1 MNLERIRGSAAAFF
15 KRKPGPGLQEEF
27 DPQEVKTDL
36 KTDLSID
43 PILLGVTLAL
53 VLFGIFM
60 VYSASSQLA
69 ARRYQNSFYF
79 AQKQLAFA
87 FFGFMAMM
95 AFRFIPYQKLSKK
108 IYWLLGICLASLIL
122 VLIPGIGSRMGGA
135 SRWFRLGGISFQ
147 PAEFSK
153 LILVIFL
160 ALSMSRHQDWMKDF
174 KKGVLF
180 HMGVVGVFV
189 CLVLLEPDMG
199 MAITLL
205 LITGIMLFVGG
216 VRVKHLVLSLIPM
229 IPLAYVLIW
238 RVPYRRMRVLSYLD
252 PWKDPLGSG
261 FHLKHS
267 FLAFGSGGMGGRG
280 LGGSQQK
287 LFYLPE
293 PHTDFIFSIV
303 GEELGI
309 LGVILIAALFMV
321 LIIKCLRLVLRVKDL
336 FGIYLVVGITVMI
349 GLQAFINMLVV
360 MGLLPTKGLTLPFIS
375 YGGTSLLLNMICIGI
390 LMNLTAQNKGEKECA
405 S

>member
-1 MNLERIRGSAAAFF
+1 MASFFPDRPIADFQGNFEGDSERADW
-15 KRKPGPGLQEEF
+15 K
-27 DPQEVKTDL
+27 
-36 KTDLSID
+36 ID
-43 PILLGVTLAL
+43 FVWLGVTMAL
-53 VLFGIFM
+53 VIFGIVM

-69 ARRYQNSFYF
+69 ARRYHNSFYF
-79 AQKQLAFA
+79 AQKQMAFA
-87 FFGFMAMM
+87 FFGFLVMI
-95 AFRFIPYQKLSKK
+95 AFRFIPYQKFQKWAFYLMV
-108 IYWLLGICLASLIL
+108 GIFISLIL

-160 ALSMSRHQDWMKDF
+160 AWSMSRHRDQMQDLI
-174 KKGVLF
+174 KGFIFYWGVAGIFIVLI
-180 HMGVVGVFV
+180 
-189 CLVLLEPDMG
+189 LLEPDLG
-199 MAITLL
+199 MAITLV

-216 VRVKHLVLSLIPM
+216 VRITHLIVSILPM
-229 IPLAYVLIW
+229 IPMAYVLVW

-267 FLAFGSGGMGGRG
+267 FLAFGSGGFAGRG
-280 LGGSQQK
+280 LTGSQQK

-303 GEELGI
+303 GEEFGFV
-309 LGVILIAALFMV
+309 GVFIIAALYLV
-321 LIIKCLRLVLRVKDL
+321 LIIKCLQLAVKVKDL
-336 FGIYLVVGITVMI
+336 FGMYLVVGITVMI
-349 GLQAFINMLVV
+349 GFQSMINMLVV
-360 MGLLPTKGLTLPFIS
+360 MGLLPTKGLTLPFLS
-375 YGGTSLLLNMICIGI
+375 YGGSSLLLNMICIGI
-390 LMNLTAQNKGEKECA
+390 LMNITAQNQGEKGCV